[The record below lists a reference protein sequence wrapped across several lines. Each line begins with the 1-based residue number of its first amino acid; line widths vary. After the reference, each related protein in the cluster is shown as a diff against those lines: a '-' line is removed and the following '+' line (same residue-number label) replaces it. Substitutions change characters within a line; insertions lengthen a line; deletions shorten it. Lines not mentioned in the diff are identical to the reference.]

1 MTDII
6 QAIEIFAAVTGVLYV
21 VLEILQ
27 KNSMWVVGIL
37 TGAACAFSFGVQQV
51 WASMGLNIYY
61 MAISVV
67 GLVQWKRASEAVEEG
82 EIHLAPLSRKAALWS
97 AVLFVVLTP
106 VLMFILRKTG
116 DAAPQWDALATILS
130 VIATWWLAQ
139 SYLEQWMLWIVA
151 DILST
156 ILCMVTGQYAM
167 ALMYLAYTASAIYG
181 YFHWKKHGKYVTLQG
196 GAKGDSSLRSE

>member
-61 MAISVV
+61 MVISVV
-67 GLVQWKRASEAVEEG
+67 GLVQWKKASEAVEEG

-97 AVLFVVLTP
+97 AVLFVLLTP

-130 VIATWWLAQ
+130 VIATWWLTQ
-139 SYLEQWMLWIVA
+139 SYLQQWLLWIVA

-156 ILCMVTGQYAM
+156 ILCLVTGQYAM
-167 ALMYLAYTASAIYG
+167 ALMYLAYTASAVYG
-181 YFHWKKHGKYVTLQG
+181 HFHWKKHGKYVTLQG

>member
-61 MAISVV
+61 MVISVV
-67 GLVQWKRASEAVEEG
+67 GLVQWKKASEAVEEG

-97 AVLFVVLTP
+97 AVLFVLLTP

-139 SYLEQWMLWIVA
+139 SYLQQWLLWIVA

-156 ILCMVTGQYAM
+156 ILCLVTGQYAM
-167 ALMYLAYTASAIYG
+167 ALMYLAYTASAVYG

>member
-61 MAISVV
+61 MVISVV
-67 GLVQWKRASEAVEEG
+67 GLVQWKKASEAVEEG

-97 AVLFVVLTP
+97 AVLFVLFTP

-116 DAAPQWDALATILS
+116 DAAPQWDALATMLS
-130 VIATWWLAQ
+130 VIATWWLTQ
-139 SYLEQWMLWIVA
+139 SYLEQWMLWIMA

-167 ALMYLAYTASAIYG
+167 ALMYLAYTASAVYG

>member
-61 MAISVV
+61 MAISVL
-67 GLVQWKRASEAVEEG
+67 GLVQWKKASEAVEEG

-97 AVLFVVLTP
+97 AVLFVLLTP

-139 SYLEQWMLWIVA
+139 SYLQQWMLWIVA

>member
-61 MAISVV
+61 MAISVL

-130 VIATWWLAQ
+130 VIATWRLAQ

-156 ILCMVTGQYAM
+156 ILCLVTGQYAM

>member
-61 MAISVV
+61 MVISVL
-67 GLVQWKRASEAVEEG
+67 GLVRWKKASEAVEEG

-116 DAAPQWDALATILS
+116 DAAPQWDALASILS

>member
-6 QAIEIFAAVTGVLYV
+6 QAIEIFAMVTGILYV

-37 TGAACAFSFGVQQV
+37 TGAACAFSFGVQHV

-61 MAISVV
+61 VAISVV
-67 GLVQWKRASEAVEEG
+67 GFIQWRKASAQTGEG
-82 EIHLAPLSRKAALWS
+82 EIHLQELSKKTALWS
-97 AVLFVVLTP
+97 AIFFVLGSVL
-106 VLMFILRKTG
+106 LIQILRTAG
-116 DAAPQWDALATILS
+116 DAEPRLDAATTMLS

-139 SYLEQWMLWIVA
+139 SYLQQWLLWVVA

-156 ILCMVTGQYAM
+156 VLCVVTGQYWM
-167 ALMYLAYTASAIYG
+167 AFLYLIYTASAVYG
-181 YFHWKKHGKYVTLQG
+181 FFHWKKKGKYV
-196 GAKGDSSLRSE
+196 SLPQ